1 MLFIIGVIVVL
12 GSVIGGYTMHHGN
25 LAVLWQPNEFIIICG
40 AAFGSFL
47 ITNPMKVVKDV
58 GKSLKFLLKGSP
70 YKKSHYVELLTM
82 IYLVFKMMKS
92 KGMLEMEGHIEKPHE
107 SSLFSQYPGFLH
119 NHHAVAFLC
128 DNLRV
133 MTMGVEDHYQIEE
146 LMEHDLESHHH
157 EHSRISSAVVNMG
170 DAMPA
175 LGIVAAV
182 LGVIT
187 TMGSITEPPAVLGS
201 LIGAALVGTF
211 SGVLISYGF
220 VTPIGKFLETY
231 YQDDLKYLQVI
242 KVAMLAH
249 LHGNAPVVSV
259 EFARASIDGHE
270 RPTFAEIDEIL
281 NNLGTAPAAG

>member
-1 MLFIIGVIVVL
+1 MLFIIGIVIVL
-12 GSVIGGYTMHHGN
+12 GSVAGGYTMHHGN

-40 AAFGSFL
+40 AALGSL
-47 ITNPMKVVKDV
+47 LVGNPMKVVKQI

-70 YKKSHYVELLTM
+70 YKKSHYVELLSMLYT
-82 IYLVFKMMKS
+82 VFRTMKS
-92 KGMLEMEGHIEKPHE
+92 KGMLEMESHIENPKE
-107 SSLFSQYPGFLH
+107 SPLFSQYPGFIR
-119 NHHAVAFLC
+119 NHHATAFLC
-128 DNLRV
+128 DNIRV

-146 LMEHDLESHHH
+146 MMEHDLESHHH
-157 EHSRISSAVVNMG
+157 EHERVSGAIITMG

-187 TMGSITEPPAVLGS
+187 TMGSITEPPAVLGG

-220 VTPIGKFLETY
+220 VSPIGKVLGTY
-231 YQDDLKYLQVI
+231 FEDDLKYMQCI
-242 KVAMLAH
+242 KVALLAH

-259 EFARASIDGHE
+259 EFARASIDGNE
-270 RPTFAEIDEIL
+270 RPSFAEIDKML
-281 NNLGTAPAAG
+281 NNATEGA

>member
-1 MLFIIGVIVVL
+1 MLFLIGVAVVL

-25 LAVLWQPNEFIIICG
+25 LAVLWQPNEFIIIIG
-40 AAFGSFL
+40 AAIGSV
-47 ITNPMKVVKDV
+47 IIGNPGKVSKGVV
-58 GKSLKFLLKGSP
+58 KSLKYVMKGTP
-70 YKKSHYVELLTM
+70 YKKAHYLELLTM
-82 IYLVFKMMKS
+82 LYMVFKTMKS

-107 SSLFSQYPGFLH
+107 SALFSQYPTFIK
-119 NHHAVAFLC
+119 NHHAVDFLC

-146 LMEHDLESHHH
+146 MMDHDLESHHH
-157 EHSRISSAVVNMG
+157 QLERISGAVTAMG

-220 VTPIGKFLETY
+220 ITPIGKLLGMYFE
-231 YQDDLKYLQVI
+231 DDGHYMTCI
-242 KVAMLAH
+242 KTAMLAH

-259 EFARASIDGHE
+259 EFARAGISGNE
-270 RPTFAEIDEIL
+270 RPSFAEVDAAL
-281 NNLGTAPAAG
+281 NAAGTSAAAG

>member
-1 MLFIIGVIVVL
+1 MLFLIGVAVVL

-40 AAFGSFL
+40 AALGSFL
-47 ITNPMKVVKDV
+47 IANPMKIVKAA
-58 GKSLKFLLKGSP
+58 GKSLKYLLKGSP
-70 YKKSHYVELLTM
+70 YKKAHYIELLTM
-82 IYLVFKMMKS
+82 LYMVFKTMKS
-92 KGMLEMEGHIEKPHE
+92 KGMLEMEGHIEHPHE
-107 SSLFSQYPGFLH
+107 SALFSQYPTFIK
-119 NHHAVAFLC
+119 NHHAMDFLC

-146 LMEHDLESHHH
+146 MMEKDLDSHHH
-157 EHSRISSAVVNMG
+157 EVERISSAINTMG

-187 TMGSITEPPAVLGS
+187 TMGSITEPPAVLGA

-220 VTPIGKFLETY
+220 IAPIARCIGTY
-231 YQDDLKYLQVI
+231 YEDAGAYGQVI

-249 LHGNAPVVSV
+249 LKGNAPVVSV
-259 EFARASIDGHE
+259 EFARTSIANHE
-270 RPTFAEIDEIL
+270 RPSFAELDTAL
-281 NNLGTAPAAG
+281 NNASNAAPAG

>member
-1 MLFIIGVIVVL
+1 MLFLVGVAVVL

-40 AAFGSFL
+40 AALGSVF
-47 ITNPMKVVKDV
+47 ISNPMKVVKDV
-58 GKSLKFLLKGSP
+58 GKSLKFLLKGTP

-82 IYLVFKMMKS
+82 LYMVFKTMKS
-92 KGMLEMEGHIEKPHE
+92 KGMLEMEGHIENPHE
-107 SSLFSQYPGFLH
+107 SSLFSQYPGFVH
-119 NHHAVAFLC
+119 NHHAVDFLC

-146 LMEHDLESHHH
+146 MMEKDLDSHHH
-157 EHSRISSAVVNMG
+157 EHERAASAVTSMG

-220 VTPIGKFLETY
+220 VSPIGKFLGMYFE
-231 YQDDLKYLQVI
+231 DDLAYLQCI

-249 LHGNAPVVSV
+249 LKGNAPVVSV
-259 EFARASIDGHE
+259 EFARASISGHE
-270 RPTFAEIDEIL
+270 RPTFAEIDTAL
-281 NNLGTAPAAG
+281 NNVGTPAPGG

>member
-1 MLFIIGVIVVL
+1 MMFIIGFVVVI

-25 LAVLWQPNEFIIICG
+25 LAVLWQPNEFIIIFG
-40 AAFGSFL
+40 AAIGSML
-47 ITNPMKVVKDV
+47 ISSPGKVVKGV
-58 GKSLKFLLKGSP
+58 MKSFKYLLKGTP
-70 YKKSHYVELLTM
+70 YKKAHYVELLTM
-82 IYLVFKMMKS
+82 LYSAFKIMKT
-92 KGMLEMEGHIEKPHE
+92 KGMLEMEAHIEKPHE
-107 SSLFSQYPGFLH
+107 SALFSKYPSFLK
-119 NHHAVAFLC
+119 NHYAVDFLC

-146 LMEHDLESHHH
+146 LMERDLEVHHH
-157 EHSRISSAVVNMG
+157 EHERVSSAIINMG

-187 TMGSITEPPAVLGS
+187 TMGSITEPPAVLGG

-211 SGVLISYGF
+211 SGVLLSYGF
-220 VTPIGKFLETY
+220 VSPIGKFLSLYFE
-231 YQDDLKYLQVI
+231 DDLAYMKCI

-259 EFARASIDGHE
+259 EFARNSIAGIE
-270 RPTFAEIDEIL
+270 RPNFAEMDTVL
-281 NNLGTAPAAG
+281 SNLSAASSE

>member
-1 MLFIIGVIVVL
+1 MLFLVGVAVVL
-12 GSVIGGYTMHHGN
+12 GSVIGGHVMHHGN
-25 LAVLWQPNEFIIICG
+25 VAVLWQPNEFIIICG
-40 AAFGSFL
+40 AALGSFL
-47 ITNPMKVVKDV
+47 IGNPGKVVKDV
-58 GKSLKFLLKGSP
+58 GKSLKYLVKGSP
-70 YKKSHYVELLTM
+70 YKKANYIELLTLL
-82 IYLVFKMMKS
+82 YLTFKLMKS
-92 KGMLEMEGHIEKPHE
+92 KGMLEMEGHIEQPEE
-107 SSLFSQYPGFLH
+107 SSLFSSYPGFLK

-146 LMEHDLESHHH
+146 LMEHDLEAHHH
-157 EHSRISSAVVNMG
+157 EHERISTAVVNMG

-187 TMGSITEPPAVLGS
+187 TMGSITEPPAILGG

-220 VTPIGKFLETY
+220 VSPIGKFLGAY
-231 YQDDLKYLQVI
+231 YEDDIKYLQCI
-242 KVAMLAH
+242 KVALLAH
-249 LHGNAPVVSV
+249 LHGNAPIVSV

-270 RPTFAEIDEIL
+270 RPTFTELDEVI
-281 NNLGTAPAAG
+281 NNIGSGSSE

>member
-1 MLFIIGVIVVL
+1 MLFLVGVAVVL

-25 LAVLWQPNEFIIICG
+25 LAVLWQPNEFIIIIG
-40 AAFGSFL
+40 AAIGSML
-47 ITNPMKVVKDV
+47 IGNPGKVVKDV
-58 GKSLKFLLKGSP
+58 LKNLKLLMKGTP
-70 YKKSHYVELLTM
+70 YKKAHYVELLTLLYM
-82 IYLVFKMMKS
+82 VFKTMKS

-107 SSLFSQYPGFLH
+107 SPLFSQYPGFVK
-119 NHHAVAFLC
+119 NHHATDFLC
-128 DNLRV
+128 D
-133 MTMGVEDHYQIEE
+133 YQIEE
-146 LMEHDLESHHH
+146 MMEHDLESHHH
-157 EHSRISSAVVNMG
+157 EHARISGAVLAMG

-220 VTPIGKFLETY
+220 VSPIGHFLGLYFE
-231 YQDDLKYLQVI
+231 DDINYLKCI
-242 KVAMLAH
+242 KVALLAH

-259 EFARASIDGHE
+259 EFARASISGHE
-270 RPTFAEIDEIL
+270 RPDFAEMDAAL
-281 NNLGTAPAAG
+281 NNAGGAPAGG